1 MEVCGACGNLPFA
14 TGQTWP
20 SQLTSRCGLS
30 GGFFGSK
37 SDALRTRGR
46 IFCQVFFNL
55 GSTGSGNSERLYSPK
70 SDGRRHTRTKGS
82 TEQRHGHASIGFT
95 SSGPGCVIGLGGS
108 GSGTHGGAAVV
119 RWCHWVDRGCGCGWC
134 GAYGEFRQ
142 PDVLRFV
149 AGRGSA
155 IAVMLTF
162 MPSSM
167 LQAQRNAI
175 TSLGS
180 AAAVFCPWLQ

>member
-95 SSGPGCVIGLGGS
+95 SSGPGCVNLKCDRNGRKWKVYWM
-108 GSGTHGGAAVV
+108 HGGAAVV
-119 RWCHWVDRGCGCGWC
+119 PVRACGGWCHWVDRGRT
-134 GAYGEFRQ
+134 Y
-142 PDVLRFV
+142 LRSV

-155 IAVMLTF
+155 TYSSTLSSK
-162 MPSSM
+162 PSGTQLPRWIQLRPYCIS
-167 LQAQRNAI
+167 
-175 TSLGS
+175 SL
-180 AAAVFCPWLQ
+180 ALV